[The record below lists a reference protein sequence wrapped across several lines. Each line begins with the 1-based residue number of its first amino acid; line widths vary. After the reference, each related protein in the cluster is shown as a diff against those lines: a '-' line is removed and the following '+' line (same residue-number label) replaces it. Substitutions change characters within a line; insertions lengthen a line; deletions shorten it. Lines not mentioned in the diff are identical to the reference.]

1 MYEVICMDELR
12 PYQRDD
18 SAYRSKF
25 IDMDEALQKIKSGD
39 CIAVASYGN
48 EPVGF
53 LRRLHEIRDRGVRN
67 VTLWLANPQEEYPFL
82 TMDGMEG
89 VIDILSIFYG
99 PSLRRLHSTGRVSFV
114 PNNLHSCFEAMCET
128 KRPNVFVA
136 AVTPMDRFGYVC
148 MSTSQQMEL
157 EMFDT
162 CETVILETNANL
174 PYTFGTTRIPVEK
187 VQYFVEDD
195 QPVANSPIY
204 PRTVVQ
210 ETIADYAAELIH
222 DGDCIQLGIGGMPDA
237 VAERLTGRH
246 DLGIYTE
253 MLGSAMGR
261 LMACGAVNNSR
272 KNFYRNRSI
281 AAFTW
286 GTRELYDFINDNPMV
301 ELMPVHY
308 VNDPFNIAKNEN
320 LVSVNTALEIDLT
333 GQVCSETIAGKQY
346 SGTGGAWDFA
356 YGAYHAP
363 GGRGII
369 ALQST
374 AKGGTVSRIVPQLT
388 AGNVVSIPRNIV
400 DHIVTEYGTAR
411 LRGKSVRDRAL
422 ALIAVAHP
430 NFREEL
436 RAAARRLQLI

>member
-1 MYEVICMDELR
+1 MTQEEL
-12 PYQRDD
+12 
-18 SAYRSKF
+18 YRSKF
-25 IDMDEALQKIKSGD
+25 ITVDEALSKIKSHDTISIGFF
-39 CIAVASYGN
+39 GN
-48 EPVGF
+48 EPYAM
-53 LRRLHEIRDRGVRN
+53 LSNLHRIGDRVEDVVVWTCNPQTEHEFIRDDSLLGHI
-67 VTLWLANPQEEYPFL
+67 
-82 TMDGMEG
+82 D
-89 VIDILSIFYG
+89 VISCFYG
-99 PSLRRLHSTGRVSFV
+99 DAVRGDHKKGHVTFM
-114 PNNLHSCFEAMCET
+114 PNNLHSIYETIFET
-128 KRPNVFVA
+128 RKPNIFLA
-136 AVTPMDRFGYVC
+136 ATTPMDKYGYVAIS
-148 MSTSQQMEL
+148 MSQQVEL
-157 EMFDT
+157 EALDVCDLVIFEVNPNMPHT
-162 CETVILETNANL
+162 GGTVRVPIEQVDYFIDVDYPISKSPVYKQTEEQL
-174 PYTFGTTRIPVEK
+174 RIAE
-187 VQYFVEDD
+187 
-195 QPVANSPIY
+195 
-204 PRTVVQ
+204 
-210 ETIADYAAELIH
+210 YAADLIH

-388 AGNVVSIPRNIV
+388 VGNVVSIPRNIV